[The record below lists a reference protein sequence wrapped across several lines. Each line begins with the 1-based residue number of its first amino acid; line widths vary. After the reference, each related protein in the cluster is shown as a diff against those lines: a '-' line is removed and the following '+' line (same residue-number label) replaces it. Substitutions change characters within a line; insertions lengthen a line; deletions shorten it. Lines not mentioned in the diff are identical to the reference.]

1 MKKII
6 RAIDVGYGNTKFTK
20 GNMGSDKIPV
30 GLIPSLAPVMQ
41 DKANIDIGLG
51 NNIDI
56 TNVTVNGVKYCVGKD
71 VSKIIDSRYSSPTHY
86 DYTHTNEY
94 LALNY
99 GALLLMGIREIDHLV
114 VGLPIHLVNNRKEH
128 VEKALTGKI
137 WLNDKTSVTI
147 KHVKVIPQP
156 MGGFF
161 QYLNQNKLLQ
171 SDEVYESRNLII
183 DPGYFTFDW
192 VVTNGLNVNDQ
203 LSGAVEG
210 GMSEV
215 LTRISKEL
223 EKDPQLNPTQ
233 TQLNNLHMIDK
244 GIVSNNLILNG
255 HRVDIKN
262 YLTNAHEYTQN
273 ILNNMLNKIGS
284 GTDIHNIILVGGPA
298 PLFQQAIS
306 TRFPGRNIHIL
317 SEPMYANVRGFQI
330 IGELLSHTVKGEK

>member
-1 MKKII
+1 MNEII
-6 RAIDVGYGNTKFTK
+6 RAIDLGYGNTKFSK
-20 GNMGSDKIPV
+20 GHMGSHDIPV
-30 GLIPSLAPVMQ
+30 GHFPSLAPIMQ
-41 DKANIDIGLG
+41 SNGSIDIGLG
-51 NNIDI
+51 GNIDI
-56 TNVTVNGVKYCVGKD
+56 KNVRVNNVNYSVGKD
-71 VSKIIDSRYSSPTHY
+71 VSTIIDNRYSSPTHY

-99 GALLLMGIREIDHLV
+99 GALLSMGLREIDHLM
-114 VGLPIHLVNNRKEH
+114 VGLPMHLINSRKKH

-137 WLNDKTSVTI
+137 WLNENTSVTI
-147 KHVKVIPQP
+147 KHIKVIPQP

-161 QYLNQNKLLQ
+161 QYLSQNNLLQ
-171 SDEVYESRNLII
+171 SDEIYESRNLII

-192 VVTNGLNVNDQ
+192 VVTNGLNVNEQ

-223 EKDPQLNPTQ
+223 EKDPELNPTQ
-233 TQLNNLHMIDK
+233 TRLNNLHMIDK

-255 HRVDIKN
+255 HRVDIQN

-306 TRFPGRNIHIL
+306 ARFPGRNIHIL

-330 IGELLSHTVKGEK
+330 IGELLSHTTKGKK